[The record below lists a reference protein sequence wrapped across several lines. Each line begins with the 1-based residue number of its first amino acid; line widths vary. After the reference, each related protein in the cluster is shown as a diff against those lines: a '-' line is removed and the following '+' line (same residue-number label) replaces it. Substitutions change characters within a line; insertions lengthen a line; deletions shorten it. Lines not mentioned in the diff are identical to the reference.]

1 MRTNSSLQE
10 SHTPRT
16 LVIVDDEYEIR
27 NGLGNY
33 FPWEELGFLVVG
45 LFGNGCD
52 AIEFLENHLVDVL
65 MTDIR
70 MPVVDG
76 MELIRQA
83 KVLHPSIIC
92 VVLSG
97 HRDFEYA
104 RSAMTL
110 GVRHYIVKPTK
121 YQQLAGIF
129 TQIAQELSNAESASV
144 LSNNSSIP
152 VPASSR
158 TQTTVDPNQQTIRSI
173 KKFIRDH
180 VGSASLEEVA
190 SHVRLNPNYLS
201 TYFHLHTGQL
211 FGEYLIK
218 TRMTIAAD
226 LLEKS
231 SKRIGEIADF
241 VGYGSANSFS
251 RTFRHQHGI
260 SPKDYRRLYG
270 IK

>member
-1 MRTNSSLQE
+1 M
-10 SHTPRT
+10 
-16 LVIVDDEYEIR
+16 IVDDEYEIR

-33 FPWEELGFLVVG
+33 VPWEELGFLVVG
-45 LFGNGCD
+45 LFGNGRD
-52 AIEFLENHLVDVL
+52 AVEFLQGQVVDVL

-70 MPVVDG
+70 MPVIDG

-83 KVLHPSIIC
+83 KVLHPSITC

-129 TQIAQELSNAESASV
+129 TQIAQELRDAEGAVVRSYGSPT
-144 LSNNSSIP
+144 P
-152 VPASSR
+152 VPTSYR
-158 TQTTVDPNQQTIRSI
+158 TQETVDPNQQAIRSI
-173 KKFIRDH
+173 KQFIYEH
-180 VGSASLEEVA
+180 LSSASLEEVA
-190 SHVRLNPNYLS
+190 LHVRLNPNYLS

-218 TRMTIAAD
+218 TRMAMAAE
-226 LLEKS
+226 LLKKS

-241 VGYGSANSFS
+241 VGYSSANSFS

-260 SPKDYRRLYG
+260 SPKDFRRLYG
-270 IK
+270 MKN

>member
-1 MRTNSSLQE
+1 M
-10 SHTPRT
+10 
-16 LVIVDDEYEIR
+16 IVDDEFEIR

-33 FPWEELGFLVVG
+33 IPWVELGFVVAG
-45 LFGNGCD
+45 LFGNGRD
-52 AIEFLENHLVDVL
+52 ALEFLRTQVVDVL

-83 KVLHPSIIC
+83 RVLQPSLTC

-121 YQQLAGIF
+121 YQQLASIF
-129 TQIAQELSNAESASV
+129 TQIAQELLEAEGAAV
-144 LSNNSSIP
+144 LTSGSLQAG
-152 VPASSR
+152 PAPFRNQDS
-158 TQTTVDPNQQTIRSI
+158 VDPNQQTIRSI
-173 KKFIRDH
+173 KQFINGH
-180 VGSASLEEVA
+180 LGSASLEEVA
-190 SHVRLNPNYLS
+190 SHVRMNPNYLS
-201 TYFHLHTGQL
+201 TYFHQHTGQP

-218 TRMTIAAD
+218 TRMAMAAE
-226 LLEKS
+226 LLKKS
-231 SKRIGEIADF
+231 PKRIGEIADY

-251 RTFRHQHGI
+251 RTFRTQHGI

-270 IK
+270 MQN

>member
-1 MRTNSSLQE
+1 
-10 SHTPRT
+10 
-16 LVIVDDEYEIR
+16 VIVDDEYEIR

-33 FPWEELGFLVVG
+33 VPWEELGFVVAG
-45 LFGNGCD
+45 LFGNGRD
-52 AIEFLENHLVDVL
+52 ALDFLKNQVVDVL

-83 KVLHPSIIC
+83 KALHPAITC

-121 YQQLAGIF
+121 YQQLASIF
-129 TQIAQELSNAESASV
+129 TQIAQELQDSEGAANRSHNAPSPVSG
-144 LSNNSSIP
+144 SSGK
-152 VPASSR
+152 
-158 TQTTVDPNQQTIRSI
+158 QEMVDPNQQAIRSI
-173 KKFIRDH
+173 KQFINEH
-180 VGSASLEEVA
+180 LGSASLEEVA

-201 TYFHLHTGQL
+201 TYFHQHTGQP

-218 TRMTIAAD
+218 TRMAMAAE
-226 LLEKS
+226 LLKKS

-241 VGYGSANSFS
+241 VGYSSANSFS
-251 RTFRHQHGI
+251 RTFRHQYGI

-270 IK
+270 MNT